1 MDSTELGADKAAFL
15 QRVRDAIGR
24 SEPLLYAPDY
34 PPLKAAVT
42 RQEEKVRTVG
52 AKNVA
57 RRPRILERLMETA
70 DMAGWKVHRVWS
82 PEDAAEE
89 VGAIAQAIRAR
100 SAVRSAEDIFK
111 TVDVDGALRRNRV
124 NPTILASGRSR
135 SRADIKS
142 LAFKADMG
150 ITGVSYAIAETASC
164 VLVPRKGIARI
175 TSLAP
180 PVFVALVQADQVIE
194 SLDDYFAMVRLQYQ
208 RARGRTP
215 NYANFVSGP
224 SRTADIEQT
233 LTIGVHGPGEVH
245 LVLIG

>member
-1 MDSTELGADKAAFL
+1 MASVVEGADKAAFL

-24 SEPLLYAPDY
+24 SEPLIYAPDY
-34 PPLKAAVT
+34 PPLKAALT
-42 RQEEKVRTVG
+42 RQEEKVRTIG
-52 AKNVA
+52 AKNLA
-57 RRPRILERLMETA
+57 RRPRILERLTENA
-70 DMAGWKVHRVWS
+70 GLAGWHVHRVWS

-89 VGAIAQAIRAR
+89 VGGIAQKIRAR

-111 TVDVDGALRRNRV
+111 TVDVDGALRRKRV
-124 NPTILASGRSR
+124 NPTVLAAGRARSR
-135 SRADIKS
+135 EDLKG

-150 ITGVSYAIAETASC
+150 VTGVSYAIAETASC
-164 VLVPRKGIARI
+164 VIVPRKGVARLA
-175 TSLAP
+175 SLAP
-180 PVFVALVQADQVIE
+180 SVFVAVVHAEQVLE
-194 SLDDYFAMVRLQYQ
+194 SMDDYFAMVRLQHQ
-208 RARGRTP
+208 RGRGRAP